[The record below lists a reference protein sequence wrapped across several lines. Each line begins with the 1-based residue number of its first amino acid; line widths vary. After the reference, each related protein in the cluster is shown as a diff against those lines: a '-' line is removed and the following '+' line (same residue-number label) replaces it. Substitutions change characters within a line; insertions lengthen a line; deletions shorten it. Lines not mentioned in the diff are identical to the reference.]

1 MKLKFKKSELTNAI
15 NIVSKAVPSKTT
27 MTILECILID
37 ATKGNIQLI
46 ANDTELGIQTKTEGE
61 ILENGKIALEAKL
74 FSEIIRKLPSDDVD
88 ILIETN
94 EKHHTIITC
103 ENSIFKIAGRDANE
117 FTPLPSID
125 KENHVSLSQFTLKNL
140 ITQTI
145 FSISVN
151 DSNKM
156 MAGELFE
163 ITGDSLRLV
172 SLDGHR
178 ISIRKTELKE
188 TYTDT
193 KAIVPGKTLSEISK
207 ILSGDIDKEV
217 VIYLTKNH
225 ILFEFDDTLVVS
237 RLIDGEYFRINQ
249 MLSGDYE
256 TKVTVNKK
264 EFLDCIERSTIFV
277 RENDKKPLILNIMNE
292 EMELK
297 IHSDIGAMDADL
309 PIHRT
314 GKDIMIG
321 FNPKFLI
328 DALRTIE
335 DENVDIYMTNPKSPC
350 FIKDEAESYIYLIL
364 PVNFNA
370 ASA

>member
-1 MKLKFKKSELTNAI
+1 MKLKFTKSELTNAI

-37 ATKGNIQLI
+37 ASKNHIFLTG
-46 ANDTELGIQTKTEGE
+46 NDTELGIQTNCNGE
-61 ILENGKIALEAKL
+61 IIEAGKIALEAKL
-74 FSEIIRKLPSDDVD
+74 FSEIIRKLPSEEVD
-88 ILIETN
+88 IFIETDIKN
-94 EKHHTIITC
+94 NTIITC
-103 ENSIFKIAGRDANE
+103 ENSVFKISGRDADE
-117 FTPLPSID
+117 FTPLPKIDRDRHISI
-125 KENHVSLSQFTLKNL
+125 SQFTLRNL
-140 ITQTI
+140 INQTI

-151 DSNKM
+151 DTNKM
-156 MAGELFE
+156 MSGELFE
-163 ITGDSLRLV
+163 ISGDYLRVV

-188 TYTDT
+188 NYETI

-207 ILSGDIDKEV
+207 ILSGEIDKEV

-225 ILFEFDDTLVVS
+225 ILFEFDQTLVVS

-256 TKVTVNKK
+256 TKLSVNKK
-264 EFLDCIERSTIFV
+264 KFLDCIERSTIFV
-277 RENDKKPLILNIMNE
+277 RENDKKPLILNISSD

-297 IHSDIGAMDADL
+297 INSGIGAMNAKME
-309 PIHRT
+309 IQKT

-328 DALRTIE
+328 DALRTID
-335 DENVDIYMTNPKSPC
+335 DETVDIYMTNPKSPC
-350 FIKDEAESYIYLIL
+350 FIKDESESYIYLIL

-370 ASA
+370 ASV